1 MGISSDS
8 WPARKQVHLDVD
20 EVLPHSSINPE
31 AKVTVVLIHGACVD
45 RNDWDMVIPYLQGY
59 HLLVPDQI
67 CHGEARHLQPYTTA
81 YATETIA
88 ELIRQKAREGM
99 AHVVGH
105 SLGASVALRLA
116 AEHPVVVT
124 SMVVSGAGRLPRNRF
139 TPYLP
144 YAVWL
149 NQHIERSMPRSI
161 TRWLMDGTD
170 FQFGDV
176 SICTLDFN
184 KEIFCGSLS
193 EEDWPQF
200 EARTLVIAATKKGI
214 LPTDDN
220 IQVAR
225 KVAEVGQKQNGKT
238 FAVQHNA
245 MRHPWNRQDPRLFA
259 EVIKAWVE
267 QKGAL
272 PSGFERL

>member
-8 WPARKQVHLDVD
+8 WPAREQVHLDVD
-20 EVLPHSSINPE
+20 KVLPHSSINPE

-45 RNDWDMVIPYLQGY
+45 RNDWDMVIPYLHDY

-67 CHGEARHLQPYTTA
+67 CHGEARHIQPYTTA
-81 YATETIA
+81 YAAKTIA
-88 ELIRQKAREGM
+88 QLIQQQGHDGL

-116 AEHPVVVT
+116 AEYPEVVT
-124 SMVVSGAGRLPRNRF
+124 SMIVSGVGRLPRNGF

-149 NQHIERSMPRSI
+149 NQRIERSMPRSV

-170 FQFGDV
+170 VRFGDI
-176 SICTLDFN
+176 SMCTLDFN
-184 KEIFCGSLS
+184 KEVFSGSLS
-193 EEDWPQF
+193 EEQWPQF
-200 EARTLVIAATKKGI
+200 EARALVIAATKKGI
-214 LPTDDN
+214 LPTNDN
-220 IQVAR
+220 VQVAR
-225 KVAEVGQKQNGKT
+225 DVAEAGRKLNRET
-238 FAVQHNA
+238 FAVQHKA

-259 EVIKAWVE
+259 EVLRTWVE
-267 QKGAL
+267 EKGML